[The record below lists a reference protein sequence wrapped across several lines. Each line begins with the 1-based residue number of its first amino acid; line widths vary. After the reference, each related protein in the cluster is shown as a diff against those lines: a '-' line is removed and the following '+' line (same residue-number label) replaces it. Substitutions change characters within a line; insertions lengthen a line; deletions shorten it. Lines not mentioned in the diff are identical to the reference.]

1 MAKLT
6 KRTKDVRKL
15 SRIFF
20 IISLCCFVGVA
31 IFTVIATFTRIGGSE
46 KTGVDILSDSLKA
59 SLISLS
65 ITTIICLILALFI
78 KEKIRTTI
86 YMLALIIN
94 SILFKETGMYII
106 LAIWFI
112 DEYVFSAL
120 HKHYKQLVIINKE
133 IDRRE

>member
-1 MAKLT
+1 MAQT
-6 KRTKDVRKL
+6 SKRTKDVRKL

-20 IISLCCFVGVA
+20 FISLCCFVGVA

-46 KTGVDILSDSLKA
+46 KTGVDILSETAKT

-65 ITTIICLILALFI
+65 ITTVICLILALFI

-112 DEYVFSAL
+112 D
-120 HKHYKQLVIINKE
+120 
-133 IDRRE
+133 

>member
-20 IISLCCFVGVA
+20 FVSLCCFVGVA

-46 KTGVDILSDSLKA
+46 KAGIDILSESAKT

-65 ITTIICLILALFI
+65 ISTVICVILTLFI
-78 KEKIRTTI
+78 KEKIRVAV
-86 YMLALIIN
+86 YMLALVIN

-112 DEYVFSAL
+112 DEYVFTYL
-120 HKHYKQLVIINKE
+120 HKHYKQLTTINKE

>member
-20 IISLCCFVGVA
+20 FISLCCFVGVA

-46 KTGVDILSDSLKA
+46 KTGVDILSESAKT

-65 ITTIICLILALFI
+65 ISTIICVILTLFI
-78 KEKIRTTI
+78 KEKIRVAV
-86 YMLALIIN
+86 YMIALVIN

-112 DEYVFSAL
+112 DEYVFTAL
-120 HKHYKQLVIINKE
+120 HKHYKQLTTINKE